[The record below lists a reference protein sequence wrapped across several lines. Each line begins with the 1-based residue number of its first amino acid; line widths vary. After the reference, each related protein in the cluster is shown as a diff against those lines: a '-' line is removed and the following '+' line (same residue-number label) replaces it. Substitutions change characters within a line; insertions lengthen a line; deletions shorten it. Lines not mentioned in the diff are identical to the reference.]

1 MSSMDNRSTAGG
13 KLESKSLKKNVSKM
27 AFRSKEMMLRTFGR
41 VGETKDEIMDNYV
54 HLLTKQ
60 QNQACKF
67 QRELKNYM
75 NSLNAMKAASTLFYQ
90 SINGIYEDDWKGKE
104 VITGLAKKSDD
115 LYDDLYSKLN
125 DAINSSL
132 PSHSAQCKDI
142 HLKVDKRGRKLVDF
156 DAARRTCHSVES
168 AKKVDDGKVSRARD
182 QVETSGK
189 TYESLN
195 GELHKELPDLYDAR
209 LPLYANVIT
218 SISTAE
224 NAFYGEQSEIRGRLL
239 ATVEVLKNE
248 YENGEYRIQRLYSPA
263 FSSMKQKVRLHSQ
276 HDDAATLPCNDRLA
290 TANGADNGDLEEVEK
305 AHHSGGTDKKNHA
318 TDEHVVKIN
327 GCGGSGD
334 DVAAVVACS
343 SENKSPASTKAE
355 SSQQPLDDV
364 AKSSLRAR
372 PSNDYIN
379 VKLSSQPAAAV
390 SAAADSKSAGNTQ
403 EPAGDDVTPV
413 QATPHRKAPVAK
425 QRVHPGDYDD
435 GEDTS
440 DTSDESDTEFTASDD
455 VAPNEPLPPPPPA
468 PPASVATPASTQ
480 EVKPITAQPP
490 PPPPSSEPPSPV
502 VEEVVAEAVVKE
514 PELLAKVEPAATGVG
529 DDSSALLPHDEVP
542 VASTAAAAVEQQIL
556 PPHYL
561 FTVQAQHPYT
571 GDDEDE
577 LTFDKGDIIYVVEF
591 SDPDE
596 QDEGWQMG
604 ILKNHWESDANEG
617 NMGLFPENFTKRTQ
631 Q

>member
-403 EPAGDDVTPV
+403 EP
-413 QATPHRKAPVAK
+413 
-425 QRVHPGDYDD
+425 
-435 GEDTS
+435 
-440 DTSDESDTEFTASDD
+440 
-455 VAPNEPLPPPPPA
+455 LPPPPPA